1 VTGRFPDAD
10 REAFE
15 RLLRSRRDIRR
26 FLGTP
31 IDPAILRRV
40 LELAHLAPSVGLSQ
54 PWRFLLIESIGTRSR
69 IKSLF
74 EAKNAEESSRI
85 ADPARR
91 ELYDRLKLEGI
102 VEAPLNIAVLCD
114 RRRSEPFTLGHAPM
128 PATDLY
134 STCLAIQNLWLAART
149 EGLGVGWVSILDAAE
164 VEAILGVPA
173 DVRLVAY
180 LCVGYPLEFRDVPM
194 LEEVGWKSRVPV
206 EDLVFR
212 EHWGQR
218 E

>member
-1 VTGRFPDAD
+1 VTDRFADAD
-10 REAFE
+10 REALE

-31 IDPAILRRV
+31 IDPAILRHI

-54 PWRFLLIESIGTRSR
+54 PWRFLLIESIETRTR
-69 IKSLF
+69 IKALF

-91 ELYDRLKLEGI
+91 ELYDHLKLEGI
-102 VEAPLNIAVLCD
+102 IEAPLNIAVLCD
-114 RRRSEPFTLGHAPM
+114 RRQREPFTLGHAPM

-134 STCLAIQNLWLAART
+134 STCLAIQNLWLAARA

-164 VEAILGVPA
+164 VETILGVPA

-194 LEEVGWKSRVPV
+194 LEEVGWKSRTPLDEVV
-206 EDLVFR
+206 YR
-212 EHWGQR
+212 ERWGLP
-218 E
+218 